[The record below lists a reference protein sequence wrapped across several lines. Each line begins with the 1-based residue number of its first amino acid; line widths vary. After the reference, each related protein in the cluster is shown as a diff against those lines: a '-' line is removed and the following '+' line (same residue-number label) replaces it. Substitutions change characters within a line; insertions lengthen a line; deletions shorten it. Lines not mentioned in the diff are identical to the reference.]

1 LAAKLDP
8 QETAESAAADASS
21 VLRIYNT
28 LSRRKEPFEPVR
40 PGRVGIYLCGPTV
53 YSKSHIGHM
62 VGPVIFDAIK
72 RYLTYCGYQTTFV
85 VNITDV
91 DDKIIAQAAK
101 EGCSIQELSRRVEED
116 YRKHLASL
124 HVEVDHFPRATEFI
138 PQMQRMIERLI
149 ARGHAYPAGG
159 DVYFDVT
166 SFAEY
171 GKLSNRRIEEL
182 TAGVRKE
189 VNDAKRNPAD
199 FALWKGAK
207 PGEPAWESP
216 WGPGRPGWHIECSAM
231 SSELLGETFD
241 IHGGG
246 LDLVFPHHEDEIAQS
261 ECSSGRPYARYW
273 LHNGLMQYTNEARKI
288 GAREGDYA
296 SQEQGKMSKSKGNV
310 VGLDE
315 LFARFPPE
323 LVRYFLL
330 STHYR
335 SPINFSDERLIE
347 VGAGYERLR
356 TFAELYERVV
366 GESFYRAAAPR
377 RRGEPA
383 WTGEDSPLRGD
394 VLKFRSRFLEYMD
407 DDFNTGGAIAVVGEL
422 ASRLNRFAAEA
433 GLDEGRGGPSDVDAF
448 RRGALV
454 LKELTAILG
463 IMLEEAP
470 RASAGDEGLVG
481 GLMNLLIQLRQEA
494 RQRKDFALADRIR
507 DGLAGVG
514 VVLQDGREG
523 TRWKVDPGAAGRTS

>member
-1 LAAKLDP
+1 MAAKLDP
-8 QETAESAAADASS
+8 QEASAATEAPSP
-21 VLRIYNT
+21 VRIYNT
-28 LSRRKEPFEPVR
+28 LSRRKEPFEPVH

-91 DDKIIAQAAK
+91 DDKIIVQAAK
-101 EGCSIQELSRRVEED
+101 EGCSIQELSRRVEAD

-124 HVEVDHFPRATEFI
+124 HVQVDCFPRATEYI
-138 PQMQRMIERLI
+138 PQMQKMIERLI
-149 ARGHAYPAGG
+149 AKGHAYPAGG

-189 VNDAKRNPAD
+189 VNDVKRNPAD

-207 PGEPAWESP
+207 PGEPSWESP

-261 ECSSGRPYARYW
+261 ECSSGRPYAKYW
-273 LHNGLMQYTNEARKI
+273 LHNGLMQYTNETRKI

-296 SQEQGKMSKSKGNV
+296 SQEQAKMSKSKGNV

-315 LFARFPPE
+315 LFAKFPPE

-335 SPINFSDERLIE
+335 SPINFSDERLVE
-347 VGAGYERLR
+347 VGAGYGRLR
-356 TFAELYERVV
+356 TFAERYQRIA
-366 GESFYRAAAPR
+366 GESFYGLEAPR

-383 WTGEDSPLRGD
+383 WTGEDSSLRRD
-394 VLKFRSRFLEYMD
+394 VLALRSRFLEYMD
-407 DDFNTGGAIAVVGEL
+407 DDFNTGGAVAVVGEL
-422 ASRLNRFAAEA
+422 ASRLNRFVSES
-433 GLDEGRGGPSDVDAF
+433 GLDEGGGGPSGLEAF
-448 RRGALV
+448 RRGAGV
-454 LKELTAILG
+454 LRELTSVLG
-463 IMLEEAP
+463 VLLDEAP
-470 RASAGDEGLVG
+470 PLDAGGDALVG
-481 GLMNLLIQLRQEA
+481 GLMDLLIQLRQEA
-494 RQRKDFALADRIR
+494 RRRKDFALADRIR

-514 VVLQDGREG
+514 VVLEDGREG
-523 TRWKVDPGAAGRTS
+523 TRWKVDQGAPGRTS